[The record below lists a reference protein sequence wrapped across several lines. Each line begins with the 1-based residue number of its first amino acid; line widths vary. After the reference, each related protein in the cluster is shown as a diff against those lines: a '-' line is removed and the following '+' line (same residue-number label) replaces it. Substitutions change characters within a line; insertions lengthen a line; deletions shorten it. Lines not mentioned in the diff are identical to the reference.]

1 MARRVTTKG
10 MAVVF
15 FTGFPGFLGR
25 ELLPRL
31 LKRSEY
37 RAVCLI
43 QGRYRPQ
50 AEQAVAALERDHGV
64 GERIE
69 LVEGDITLTDLGLGA
84 RLDELAADTVEVHHL
99 AAVYDLAVGLDL
111 AQRVNV
117 LGTRHVL
124 DFCEKCPKLERLH
137 YVSTCY
143 VSGRYAGAFGE
154 EDLELGQPF
163 NNHYESTKHYAEVA
177 VRERM
182 DRIPTTIYRPA
193 VVVGDSATGAT
204 QKFDGPY
211 FAIRFVLKQPGPLS
225 IMPLVGDPSATR
237 FNVVPRDFVV
247 NAIAALSA
255 REDNVGVCYQ
265 LADPAPLTVT
275 ELIDTMERETGKKLL
290 KIPLPV
296 GLAKAAV
303 AHVPGVESFFEFP
316 PHVIDYFV
324 HPTHYLTTNA
334 SRDLAEA
341 GIACP
346 NLRSYFGK
354 LVDFVRANPTIAS
367 DAMV

>member
-1 MARRVTTKG
+1 MAT
-10 MAVVF
+10 VF

-31 LKRSEY
+31 LKRSEH
-37 RAVCLI
+37 RAVCLV

-50 AEQAVAALERDHGV
+50 AEQAVAVLEREYGV
-64 GERIE
+64 GDRIE
-69 LVEGDITLTDLGLGA
+69 LVEGDITLPDLGLGA
-84 RLDELAADTVEVHHL
+84 RLAELAADTVEVHHL
-99 AAVYDLAVGLDL
+99 AAVYDLAVGLEL
-111 AQRVNV
+111 AEKVNV

-124 DFCEKCPKLERLH
+124 DFCEKCPKLERHH

-143 VSGRYAGAFGE
+143 VSGRYSGPFREG
-154 EDLELGQPF
+154 DLELGQPF
-163 NNHYESTKHYAEVA
+163 NNHYESTKHCAEVE
-177 VRERM
+177 VRRRM

-193 VVVGDSATGAT
+193 IVVGDSATGAT

-225 IMPLVGDPSATR
+225 VMPLVGDPSATR

-247 NAIAALSA
+247 SAIAALSA
-255 REDNVGVCYQ
+255 RTDNVGVCYQ
-265 LADPAPLTVT
+265 LADPAPLTVV
-275 ELIDTMERETGKKLL
+275 ELIDTMERETGKKLI
-290 KIPLPV
+290 KIPLPL
-296 GLAKAAV
+296 GLAKGAV
-303 AHVPGVESFFEFP
+303 AHVPGVESLFEFP

-324 HPTHYLTTNA
+324 HPTHYLTDNA
-334 SRDLAEA
+334 SRHLAEA
-341 GIACP
+341 GIHCP

-354 LVDFVRANPTIAS
+354 LVEFVRANPTIAS

>member
-1 MARRVTTKG
+1 

-31 LKRSEY
+31 LKRSDH

-43 QGRYRPQ
+43 QARYRPQ
-50 AEQAVAALERDHGV
+50 AEQAVATLERDHGV
-64 GERIE
+64 GDRVE
-69 LVEGDITLTDLGLGA
+69 LVEGDITRPDLGLGA
-84 RLDELAADTVEVHHL
+84 RHAELAKETVEVHHL
-99 AAVYDLAVGLDL
+99 AAVYDLAVGLEL

-117 LGTRHVL
+117 VGTGHVL
-124 DFCEKCPKLERLH
+124 DFCEACPELERLH

-143 VSGRYAGAFGE
+143 VSGRYAGPFGE
-154 EDLELGQPF
+154 DDLEVGQRF
-163 NNHYESTKHYAEVA
+163 NNHYESTKHYAEVE

-211 FAIRFVLKQPGPLS
+211 FAIRFVLKQPGPFAV
-225 IMPLVGDPSATR
+225 MPLVGDPTATR

-247 NAIAALSA
+247 DAIAELSA
-255 REDNVGVCYQ
+255 REDNAGVCYQ
-265 LADPAPLTVT
+265 LADPAPLTVE
-275 ELIDTMERETGKKLL
+275 ELIATMEAETGKRLL
-290 KIPLPV
+290 KIPLPL
-296 GLAKAAV
+296 GLAKGAV
-303 AHVPGVESFFEFP
+303 AHVPGVEQLFEFP

-346 NLRSYFGK
+346 SLRSYFDK
-354 LVDFVRANPTIAS
+354 LVGFVRENPTIAS